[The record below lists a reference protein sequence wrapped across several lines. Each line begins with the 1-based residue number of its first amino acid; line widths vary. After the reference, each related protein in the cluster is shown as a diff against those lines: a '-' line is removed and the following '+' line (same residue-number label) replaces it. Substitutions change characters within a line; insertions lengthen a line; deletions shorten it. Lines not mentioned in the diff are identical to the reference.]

1 MERRFAVRKE
11 EMLAECEV
19 SERVFLGTVQRL
31 VEFIEPFAACLGHPA
46 QRGHAERYVAG
57 LLSDLKRKNVESIAY
72 RHDEDRRKLQHFIGT
87 AEWDHRPLVHMLV
100 AQVGEALGEADAVIV
115 FDPSA
120 FRKKGTR
127 SVGVARQW
135 CGRYGKIDNC
145 QVAVYMGYV
154 ARDEHVLV
162 DTRLYLPE
170 EWASDRRRKAA
181 AGVPKSVRFQTRHQQ
196 ALEMLGEHRGKLP
209 HGWVAGDDEMGR
221 STVFRRD
228 LRVRNERYLLAV
240 PSNTTIRDL
249 EGERP
254 AYQGRGPKPKRPF
267 EQVRRWRESL
277 SEDAWTRVTVR
288 DGEKNPLEVDIVTRR
303 VEAKTDRR
311 RVGPEETLV
320 VVRSLDE
327 EGATKHDYYLSN
339 AEEHT
344 PLREFARVALAAH
357 RVEECIKRAKSESG
371 LADYEVRNWAG
382 WHHHQVL
389 SLMAVWFLVQETRR
403 GKKTHAGID
412 RSPSARRLGHAPA
425 SCHFA
430 GHASPHRARQNT
442 PPATQRGST
451 LLPLEIT

>member
-1 MERRFAVRKE
+1 MERRFAVRKQ

-19 SERVFLGTVQRL
+19 SVKLFHGMAERL
-31 VEFIEPFAACLGHPA
+31 VEFVEPFAACLGQPA
-46 QRGHAERYVAG
+46 QRNHAEKYVAG

-72 RHDEDRRKLQHFIGT
+72 RHDEDRRNLQHFIGT
-87 AEWDHRPLVHMLV
+87 AAWDHRPLVQTLV

-120 FRKKGTR
+120 FRKKGTQ

-154 ARDEHVLV
+154 ARNEHVLV

-170 EWASDRRRKAA
+170 PWASDRRRKAA
-181 AGVPKSVRFQTRHQQ
+181 AGVPKNVRFQTRHQQ
-196 ALEMLGEHRGKLP
+196 ALEMLGEHRDKLP

-228 LRVRNERYLLAV
+228 LRVMNERYLLAV
-240 PSNTTIRDL
+240 PSNTTVRDL
-249 EGERP
+249 EAQQP
-254 AYQGRGPKPKRPF
+254 VYSGRGTKPKRPF
-267 EQVRRWRESL
+267 EQARRWRESL
-277 SEDAWTRVTVR
+277 SEDAWRRVTVR
-288 DGEKNPLEVDIVTRR
+288 DGEKGPLEVDIITRR

-311 RVGPEETLV
+311 RVGPEETFV

-327 EGATKHDYYLSN
+327 DGATKHDYYLSN
-339 AEEHT
+339 APNDT

-357 RVEECIKRAKSESG
+357 RVEECIKRAKSETG

-389 SLMAVWFLVQETRR
+389 SLMAVWFLVQETRL
-403 GKKTHAGID
+403 GKKTYARID
-412 RSPSARRLGHAPA
+412 RSTSARRLGHAPTSYHSA
-425 SCHFA
+425 C
-430 GHASPHRARQNT
+430 HASPHRTRQNT
-442 PPATQRGST
+442 PPATQRRST

>member
-1 MERRFAVRKE
+1 MERRFAVRKRE
-11 EMLAECEV
+11 ILAECEV
-19 SERVFLGTVQRL
+19 SPRVFDGMEERL
-31 VEFIEPFAACLGHPA
+31 RRFVEPFVENWGPQA
-46 QRGHAERYVAG
+46 RREHAGKYVAG

-72 RHDEDRRKLQHFIGT
+72 RHDEDRRNLQHFIGT
-87 AEWDHRPLVHMLV
+87 AEWDHRPLVQTLV
-100 AQVGEALGEADAVIV
+100 AQVGEELGEADAVIV

-154 ARDEHVLV
+154 ARGERILV

-181 AGVPKSVRFQTRHQQ
+181 AGVPKGVRFQTRHQQ
-196 ALEMLGEHRGKLP
+196 ALEMLGEHRDKLP

-228 LRVRNERYLLAV
+228 LRAMNERYLLAV

-249 EGERP
+249 QGERP
-254 AYQGRGPKPKRPF
+254 VYQGRGAKPKRPF
-267 EQVRRWRESL
+267 EQVRRWREL
-277 SEDAWTRVTVR
+277 LAEDAWTPITVR
-288 DGEKNPLEVDIVTRR
+288 DGEKGPLEVEIVTRQ

-320 VVRSLDE
+320 VIRLLDE
-327 EGATKHDYYLSN
+327 DGVTKHDYYLSN
-339 AEEHT
+339 APSDT
-344 PLREFARVALAAH
+344 PLGEFARVALAAH
-357 RVEECIKRAKSESG
+357 RVEECIKRAKSEAG

-389 SLMAVWFLVQETRR
+389 SLMAAWFLVHETQR
-403 GKKTHAGID
+403 GKKNHASVNG
-412 RSPSARRLGHAPA
+412 SPSARRLGHAPA
-425 SCHFA
+425 SRHSA
-430 GHASPHRARQNT
+430 RHTSPHRTRQN
-442 PPATQRGST
+442 PPLATQRGST